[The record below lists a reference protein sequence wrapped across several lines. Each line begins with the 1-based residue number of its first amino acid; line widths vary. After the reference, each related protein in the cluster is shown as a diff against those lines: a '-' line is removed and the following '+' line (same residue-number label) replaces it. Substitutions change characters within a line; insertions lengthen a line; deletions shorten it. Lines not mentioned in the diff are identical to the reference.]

1 MLGSAPLSTCGCQ
14 QKATLSPLTFKA
26 NVSSVVRLAVAR
38 PAVPALRHTRV
49 QPIENRVVLRFS
61 RRGRKKLPFYRLV
74 AVDSRKRRD
83 GRPLEELGWYNPL
96 NKETN
101 LNAPSIKKWL
111 TLGAIPSDTV
121 ETLLKKAM
129 VIGQDD

>member
-1 MLGSAPLSTCGCQ
+1 MCCASDC
-14 QKATLSPLTFKA
+14 KALL
-26 NVSSVVRLAVAR
+26 
-38 PAVPALRHTRV
+38 
-49 QPIENRVVLRFS
+49 Q
-61 RRGRKKLPFYRLV
+61 
-74 AVDSRKRRD
+74 
-83 GRPLEELGWYNPL
+83 ELGWYNPL